1 MKRFP
6 SIIYILLGTLFFAGA
21 CSDEKHACTP
31 AVHGIRR
38 VTFTFS
44 CDALPGTRAVADE
57 SRIEDINLYLFPA
70 NGGSARHL
78 YLASRRSV
86 VLELPKGD
94 YALYAVA
101 NAGTDL
107 GEQTREYVRSL
118 RFERAPDALADGPIP
133 MSAEQTVS
141 VRGNMRLD
149 VTLVRAVAKVN
160 FSCTVAA
167 EFAPRLH
174 IKSVRICNASC
185 RMPFFA
191 PSRAA
196 ASGDVTDTPPAAAPG
211 QTLSASYYLLE
222 NLQGTVAGI
231 GSQDGKN
238 QSVAPEFAT
247 YIYIE
252 GEADG
257 VKVAYRIY
265 PGENNTTDFNI
276 VRNRV
281 YNIDARILGMNTVDW
296 RVSTAEVTVTPLA
309 ERYTPGASATATLG
323 LVSTNDADNEF
334 YLTYLLD
341 VGQGTVTIDGEHRT
355 AGTPYPL
362 LCGCGTATAEIAY
375 MQDVPGDVCLR
386 LIVSDRYGFSMERE
400 LTTVYKNPELAV
412 TFTQEGYEL
421 AAMDRAY
428 VTFAVTQPGYT
439 GRYKARLNGVGL
451 TFFQGHYSADIPTT
465 ELTLYE
471 GNGTYELRLKP
482 EAVGEIPFTVTITD
496 EQENSTSFES
506 SVKGIKTVA
515 DFTLDFTRSAG
526 ALYITMESSYPV
538 SEDLTLTVT
547 ATVKIVYSGGYT
559 TTRDYTFDVSFEA
572 ERSRGTGYVYL
583 DLQGRYDIS
592 IEKYTMTSDTPVSL
606 NGMVE
611 YKLQ

>member
-1 MKRFP
+1 MKKL
-6 SIIYILLGTLFFAGA
+6 IYTVVCMMLFCCA
-21 CSDEKHACTP
+21 CSDSDIELNP
-31 AVHGIRR
+31 ATQAKQQLAM
-38 VTFTFS
+38 TFRCGAMS
-44 CDALPGTRAVADE
+44 PTRAATDDT
-57 SRIEDINLYLFPA
+57 RIDDINLYLFPV
-70 NGGSARHL
+70 NSGQARHI
-78 YLASRRSV
+78 YIAPVRPV

-94 YALYAVA
+94 YTLYAIA
-101 NAGTDL
+101 NLGHDAGERTQDF
-107 GEQTREYVRSL
+107 VRTL
-118 RFERAPDALADGPIP
+118 HVERDPAVLADAPFP
-133 MSAEQTVS
+133 MSAQQSVT
-141 VRGNMRLD
+141 VRGDTQIAVSLI
-149 VTLVRAVAKVN
+149 RAVAKVN
-160 FSCTVAA
+160 FSYTVAA
-167 EFAPRLH
+167 DFAKSFHVKSVQFRSAPRSAAL
-174 IKSVRICNASC
+174 
-185 RMPFFA
+185 FDF
-191 PSRAA
+191 SRAESSEAVADMPPIETSATTYA
-196 ASGDVTDTPPAAAPG
+196 AT
-211 QTLSASYYLLE
+211 YYLLE
-222 NLQGTVAGI
+222 NRQGEVAGI
-231 GSQDGKN
+231 GYQQQKD
-238 QSVAPEFAT
+238 QTRAPEHAT
-247 YIYIE
+247 YIAIA

-257 VKVAYRIY
+257 TQVVYRIY
-265 PGENNTTDFNI
+265 LGANNTTDFN
-276 VRNRV
+276 VGRNRV

-296 RVSTAEVTVTPLA
+296 RVSTAEVVVTPLA
-309 ERYTPGASATATLG
+309 ERYEPGASAAATLE

-341 VGQGTVTIDGEHRT
+341 AGQGTVAIDGERRT

-362 LCGCGTATAEIAY
+362 LCGSGTATAEIAY
-375 MQDVPGDVCLR
+375 TQDVPGDVRLR
-386 LIVSDRYGFSMERE
+386 LVVTDRYGFGMERE
-400 LTTVYKNPELAV
+400 LTTVYKKPELNV

-428 VTFAVTQPGYT
+428 VTFTVTQPGYT
-439 GRYKARLNGVGL
+439 GRYKAHLSSEGL

-496 EQENSTSFES
+496 EQGNSTSFES

-592 IEKYTMTSDTPVSL
+592 IEKYTMTSDTPVSR